1 MQHTCRFIFF
11 LLLTTFLLAVPRTL
25 KAQLS
30 PADSVH
36 YWLDKS
42 IRTDRIDTADFN
54 KGTRLLNVI
63 PLTDSLISVFENKAR
78 RFPTGIEGYWGYR
91 ILLMLFQNLSSA
103 QMDKAIEFGRRIY
116 AETEKLTGAHSRFIQ
131 SAFLKQLRLPYRNSK
146 HLQEGFAF
154 FTEKLKQSREKNDS
168 AALADCY
175 YVLGGF
181 YRTIGLLDQAIYNS
195 KKSKLYMDSVHGFES
210 AFGAFTYPNGRFS
223 YVNSYLITG
232 LYQLQMGEYPS
243 AIQNFRL
250 VLRYFHGGENG
261 AFGNSG
267 TLLAQ
272 ALMNQGRTDSV
283 EYFLSIALN
292 DAKNNSTKDFE
303 AFPLQFL
310 AEFRTREGNTK
321 AADSLLDICEKLVY
335 DNQLPVTPP
344 AGVVDPDYYRAL
356 VRARQNRIPE
366 AIEFM
371 EKDIIRLNNNR
382 LYILRDLRLMANW
395 FYEINQPVQ
404 EAATYRRF
412 MGLQDSLLADQ
423 AQFRTLS
430 FEAEQEMD
438 AKEFSISNLQS
449 ANKISTLTRNF
460 SIGMAILLLL
470 LAAGFYQRFRYKHK
484 ANQALEM
491 ALSNLKATQAQL
503 VQSEKMA
510 SLGELTAGIA
520 HEIQN
525 PLNFVNNFS
534 EVNSELIAEMK
545 QEIDKGNLD
554 EVKSIA
560 SDIDEN
566 EQKIIFHGKRADAIV
581 KGMLQ
586 HSRSSNGIK
595 EPTDINALCDEYL
608 RLSYHG
614 LRAKD
619 KSFNAT
625 LKTDFDPSI
634 GAVNIISQD
643 IGRVIL
649 NLLTNAFYV
658 VDEKKTF
665 LQAQGD
671 SHYEPTVSIRTLQIT
686 PPSGGR
692 GVEIRV
698 SDNGNGIPQKVM
710 DKIFQP
716 FFTTKP
722 TGQGTG
728 LGLSL
733 SYDIITKGHNGE
745 LKIETKE
752 GEGTTFII
760 SLPC

>member
-1 MQHTCRFIFF
+1 MQHTCRSICF
-11 LLLTTFLLAVPRTL
+11 LLLTTFLLAAPQTL
-25 KAQLS
+25 KAQLT
-30 PADSVH
+30 PADSIH

-42 IRTDRIDTADFN
+42 IRADRVDTADFN
-54 KGTRLLNVI
+54 KGTRILNVL
-63 PLTDSLISVFENKAR
+63 PLTDSLISIFEKKAS
-78 RFPTGIEGYWGYR
+78 RFQTGIEGYWRYR
-91 ILLMLFQNLSSA
+91 ILLTLFQNLSSTR
-103 QMDKAIEFGRRIY
+103 MDKAIEFGRRIY
-116 AETEKLTGAHSRFIQ
+116 SETESLKGPHSPHIR
-131 SAFLKQLRLPYRNSK
+131 SAFLKQLRLPYRNST

-154 FTEKLKQSREKNDS
+154 FTEKLKQFREKNDS
-168 AALADCY
+168 AGLADCY
-175 YVLGGF
+175 YTLGGF

-195 KKSKLYMDSVHGFES
+195 KKSKLYMDSVHSNES
-210 AFGAFTYPNGRFS
+210 AFGGFTYPNGRFS
-223 YVNSYLITG
+223 YINSDLITG
-232 LYQLQMGEYPS
+232 LYQLQIGEYDA
-243 AIQNFRL
+243 AIPNFRL
-250 VLRYFHGGENG
+250 VLQYFNRVEIG
-261 AFGNSG
+261 AFSNVGS
-267 TLLAQ
+267 LLGQ

-283 EYFLSIALN
+283 VYFITIALN
-292 DAKNNSTKDFE
+292 DARNNLTKDFE
-303 AFPLQFL
+303 AFPLQLL
-310 AEFRTREGNTK
+310 AEYRTSEGNTK
-321 AADSLLDICEKLVY
+321 AADSLLDICDRLIN

-344 AGVVDPDYYRAL
+344 AGVIDPDYYRAL
-356 VRARQNRIPE
+356 VRAKQNNLPE
-366 AIEFM
+366 AIKFM

-382 LYILRDLRLMANW
+382 LYILRDLRLMAKW
-395 FYEINQPVQ
+395 YHEINQPVE

-423 AQFRTLS
+423 SKFRTLS

-438 AKEFSISNLQS
+438 GKEYSISRLQS

-460 SIGMAILLLL
+460 SIGMAILLLV
-470 LAAGFYQRFRYKHK
+470 LAAGFYQRFRFKHR
-484 ANQALEM
+484 ANLALEI
-491 ALSNLKATQAQL
+491 ALADLKTTQAQL

-534 EVNSELIAEMK
+534 EVNKELADELEE
-545 QEIDKGNLD
+545 EINKGNYT
-554 EVKSIA
+554 EAKAIA
-560 SDIDEN
+560 KAIKDN
-566 EQKIIFHGKRADAIV
+566 EEKINHHGKRADAIV

-586 HSRSSNGIK
+586 HSRSSNGLK

-625 LKTDFDPSI
+625 LKTDFDPAI
-634 GAVNIISQD
+634 GDIKIISQD

-658 VDEKKTF
+658 VDEKRKMN
-665 LQAQGD
+665 LPGYD
-671 SHYEPTVSIRTLQIT
+671 PTVSIVTKKMKDK
-686 PPSGGR
+686 
-692 GVEIRV
+692 VEIMV
-698 SDNGNGIPQKVM
+698 SDNGNGIPQKIM

-733 SYDIITKGHNGE
+733 SYDIISKSHGGE
-745 LKIETKE
+745 LSVQTKE
-752 GEGTTFII
+752 GEGTTIKI
-760 SLPC
+760 SLPA